1 MDGCSPARH
10 ARILHGRVVILLSC
24 GVAAGYEYCLKWDDD
39 SFINA
44 PVQYN
49 MVKFMREKKIE
60 FAYHHTIFDA
70 FGYLAGLA
78 EMTRWVL
85 PRDAARSHAMTCHAC
100 HASSTCPHTLAVWR
114 AAQRSCMQVDG
125 WVAKGDHV

>member
-10 ARILHGRVVILLSC
+10 ARILHGRVVTLLCC
-24 GVAAGYEYCLKWDDD
+24 GMAAGYEYCLKWDDD

-85 PRDAARSHAMTCHAC
+85 QRDAARSHAMPCMPA
-100 HASSTCPHTLAVWR
+100 ARARTL
-114 AAQRSCMQVDG
+114 
-125 WVAKGDHV
+125 